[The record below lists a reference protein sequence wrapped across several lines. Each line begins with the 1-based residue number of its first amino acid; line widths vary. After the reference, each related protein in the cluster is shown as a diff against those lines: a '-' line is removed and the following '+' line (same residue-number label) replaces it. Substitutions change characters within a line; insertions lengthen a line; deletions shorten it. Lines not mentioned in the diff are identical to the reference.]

1 MVTDSTVFLCGFFTA
16 PEPFTGT
23 KCPSGWTRI
32 ENDPHGIE
40 MMRNYYYSEFVQFF
54 TDDVTVFKRKIG
66 ANATICLKGDDAP
79 DRKFPVYVAETA
91 LYQMPLNLIVFSI
104 RLEIRETE
112 QNDLAKVLLKLR
124 SCSHYLVEEVGD
136 FINLGVAP
144 VFNAY
149 KECGGKGDIRKEE
162 AEYDFSF
169 LVEFGNKLKIFQVS
183 LVERLPDTDRALK
196 NCIFCLNTLTEYDNC
211 LSADTEEEYIDSA
224 MAEGYLS
231 VFKNWKLLA
240 LLDSVVIL
248 AHDPQPVHL
257 SIWTGTYFEKI
268 YVYELF
274 RKCFLYK
281 LNYNFH
287 DASSNP
293 RELQDEMKSF
303 ERSYSF
309 ANISYNFLPQLVDRA
324 FVHAL
329 DFKPE
334 EIAINQMINR
344 EVVFRDEK
352 RENRT
357 NHLLIVLAALAG
369 FSAIW
374 DLLSLIQAS
383 KDIKLWHVLLAF
395 AAIAILVGAVF
406 CFIRFQK
413 KD

>member
-16 PEPFTGT
+16 SEPFSGT
-23 KCPSGWTRI
+23 NCPSGWKRI

-40 MMRNYYYSEFVQFF
+40 MMRNYYYSEFVNFF
-54 TDDVTVFKRKIG
+54 TDDVTVFKRTVG
-66 ANATICLKGDDAP
+66 ANATVTLKGDTTT
-79 DRKFPVYVAETA
+79 DRKVVFYVAETA
-91 LYQMPLNLIVFSI
+91 LYQMPLNLVVFSI
-104 RLEIRETE
+104 RLEFAETE

-124 SCSHYLVEEVGD
+124 SCSHYLVEEIGD
-136 FINLGVAP
+136 FINLGIAP

-149 KECGGKGDIRKEE
+149 KECGGKGDIRRED

-169 LVEFGNKLKIFQVS
+169 LVEFGNKLKIFQISV
-183 LVERLPDTDRALK
+183 VDELPDAPRALK

-211 LSADTEEEYIDSA
+211 LSAETEEDYIDAALS
-224 MAEGYLS
+224 EGYLS

-248 AHDPQPVHL
+248 AQNPQPHYVA
-257 SIWTGTYFEKI
+257 IWTGTYFEKI

-293 RELQDEMKSF
+293 KELQEEMKSF

-334 EIAINQMINR
+334 ERAINQMIER
-344 EVVFRDEK
+344 EIVFRDEK

-357 NHLLIVLAALAG
+357 NHLLLVLSVLAV

-374 DLLSLIQAS
+374 DLLSLIKDLHTDFRPWATLLTFVIIAVLVAVYAVQS
-383 KDIKLWHVLLAF
+383 K
-395 AAIAILVGAVF
+395 
-406 CFIRFQK
+406 K

>member
-1 MVTDSTVFLCGFFTA
+1 
-16 PEPFTGT
+16 
-23 KCPSGWTRI
+23 
-32 ENDPHGIE
+32 
-40 MMRNYYYSEFVQFF
+40 MRNYYYSEFVNFF
-54 TDDVTVFKRKIG
+54 TDDVSVFKRKIG
-66 ANATICLKGDDAP
+66 ANATISLKGDSAP
-79 DRKFPVYVAETA
+79 DRDVSVYVAETA

-104 RLEIRETE
+104 RLEFEGTE

-149 KECGGKGDIRKEE
+149 KECGGKGDIRRED

-183 LVERLPDTDRALK
+183 LVDQLPATPRALK

-211 LSADTEEEYIDSA
+211 LSSETEEKYIDSA
-224 MAEGYLS
+224 LSEGYLS

-248 AHDPQPVHL
+248 AQDPLPNHMA
-257 SIWTGTYFEKI
+257 IWTGTYFEKI

-287 DASSNP
+287 DASCNP
-293 RELQDEMKSF
+293 KELQDEMKSF

-334 EIAINQMINR
+334 ESAINQMINR
-344 EVVFRDEK
+344 EIVYRDEK

-357 NHLLIVLAALAG
+357 NQLLLVLSLLAV

-374 DLLSLIQAS
+374 DLLCLIKELKTWSALMTVV
-383 KDIKLWHVLLAF
+383 IIAALLVVYF
-395 AAIAILVGAVF
+395 DQSG
-406 CFIRFQK
+406 K